1 MDREA
6 LFALLLQELKQIQ
19 EILYAPDSRGNVGA
33 EKMSNER
40 LRSMQDQER
49 FIILTMERMVSGAP
63 PPPES
68 APKSAWDK
76 LRDPV

>member
-1 MDREA
+1 MTREA
-6 LFALLLQELKQIQ
+6 LFALLSQELKQIQ
-19 EILYAPDSRGNVGA
+19 DLLYTQSPSGHKAVFSDI
-33 EKMSNER
+33 ER
-40 LRSMQDQER
+40 VKSLFDQER
-49 FIILTMERMVSGAP
+49 FIILTMERLLAGVP